1 MGGESHSG
9 LTRPACGRV
18 EEMYEIGIPI
28 RNTRQVTVLSSEEL
42 EAIAQEMGVGDLPP
56 GLLGA
61 NVVITGIP
69 AFTLVPPGSRLQ
81 FNRGVTLTVDFE
93 NLPCNLPAREIEA
106 EMPGF
111 GKKFKAAAANR
122 RGVTAWV
129 ERVGTVELGESARIV
144 CAGPTALAS
153 RYAASTFPGSAGIC
167 RSSSSMIDS
176 AAELAVPIS
185 GIFEANRSLKPCSG
199 RAEAC
204 RRQYPPKPELDI
216 RESIGESE
224 VAGGGRSWIER
235 GPKRPCRVVD

>member
-1 MGGESHSG
+1 MTSVRDSGFTAHVEWMGCVGNRGSSLRSEERSIASFDFAGMGGESHSG

-129 ERVGTVELGESARIV
+129 ERVGTVELGESAR
-144 CAGPTALAS
+144 L
-153 RYAASTFPGSAGIC
+153 F
-167 RSSSSMIDS
+167 
-176 AAELAVPIS
+176 VPVQPHWPHDTRPVP
-185 GIFEANRSLKPCSG
+185 FQD
-199 RAEAC
+199 
-204 RRQYPPKPELDI
+204 RRDLPFIK
-216 RESIGESE
+216 
-224 VAGGGRSWIER
+224 
-235 GPKRPCRVVD
+235 